1 MSKTLSVY
9 VHTYAYL
16 LLSLP
21 CLKPNFKNSQTLRT
35 ALDFKTTVVRDGR
48 AANLSSLERMKH
60 PLWIQAINQ
69 QHRRE
74 NRKNSTTMLWL
85 FDFPLK
91 RRCVLWWVGNLY
103 INQFLQKVWSSNTR
117 QKKKDRKSREKAQIP
132 RQSFRT
138 GTWLLQESPNQL
150 PREHGCGKR

>member
-1 MSKTLSVY
+1 MYTHM
-9 VHTYAYL
+9 HTYY
-16 LLSLP
+16 SPP

-69 QHRRE
+69 QQRRE
-74 NRKNSTTMLWL
+74 NHKNSTIMLWL

-91 RRCVLWWVGNLY
+91 RRCILWWVGNLY

-117 QKKKDRKSREKAQIP
+117 QKKKDRKLREKAQIP
-132 RQSFRT
+132 WQSFRT
-138 GTWLLQESPNQL
+138 GTCLLQESPNQL
-150 PREHGCGKR
+150 PREHGCEKR